1 MRAINRKLL
10 RDISNMWGMVFVI
23 ALMIT
28 CGAAT
33 YITFLSTLDS
43 LRQTQ
48 ESYYQDYYFANIFA
62 SLKRAPN
69 SVAGRMREIEGVNQ
83 VETRIQSGVNLEV
96 VDFDETV
103 TGMIISLPNER
114 EPLLNQLYLR
124 QGRLPTPYVDN
135 EIVLGDGFAQ
145 EHGFSV
151 GDQLQA
157 VINGK
162 EKQLDIVGIGLSP
175 EFIYQGQPGSLSPDL
190 KRFGILWMRR
200 APLEAAFDME
210 GVFNNVVISL
220 TRAANEK
227 DVIAELDQILE
238 PHGGLGAIARED
250 QNSHF
255 FITEEMKQLSQT
267 ATIIPTIFIAVA
279 AFLLN
284 VVIGRLIRTQ
294 REQIGILKAFGYNN
308 HEIGTHYVLMV
319 SAIVAIGLIGGVLL
333 GYYLGQ
339 ELSALYANYY
349 RFPYLTFVINPW
361 DIIVASIISAGAAYS
376 GVFFAVKEAAILPPA
391 EAMRPEPPKLYQ
403 RSLLEKMGAATY
415 LDQPTKMVLRQLGRQ
430 RVKITFGVL
439 GVAFATAL
447 MVVGRMSN
455 DSVKYLIEVDFRQ
468 AQPFDLGV
476 TFREEIS
483 QHALMEMVRLPGVYY
498 GEAYRAVPVRFIS
511 EHRNHLTAIQGYKPD
526 MKLRKILDTKTQ
538 PATIPENGLL
548 LTEKLGEI
556 LRVTKGDTLTVN
568 FLDGSKRSARI
579 HISGFIS
586 QFIGLNGY
594 MNIDELSKLLPER
607 LVISGSY
614 LLVDK
619 KFEEAITAE
628 LQESPFV
635 GEIISKQKIIERF
648 YESTAQTWLII
659 ALFISLFAGATAFS
673 VVYNNARI
681 SLSER
686 SRELASLRVLGF
698 TRGEIAYILLGEL
711 TILVLLA
718 IPVGFLLG
726 WGLTWFITW
735 SMQTELYR
743 LPMNISRATYTLA
756 ALVVIISALLSGGF
770 IRRKLNRLDLI
781 GVLKT
786 RE

>member
-1 MRAINRKLL
+1 
-10 RDISNMWGMVFVI
+10 
-23 ALMIT
+23 
-28 CGAAT
+28 
-33 YITFLSTLDS
+33 
-43 LRQTQ
+43 
-48 ESYYQDYYFANIFA
+48 
-62 SLKRAPN
+62 
-69 SVAGRMREIEGVNQ
+69 
-83 VETRIQSGVNLEV
+83 
-96 VDFDETV
+96 
-103 TGMIISLPNER
+103 
-114 EPLLNQLYLR
+114 
-124 QGRLPTPYVDN
+124 
-135 EIVLGDGFAQ
+135 
-145 EHGFSV
+145 
-151 GDQLQA
+151 
-157 VINGK
+157 
-162 EKQLDIVGIGLSP
+162 
-175 EFIYQGQPGSLSPDL
+175 
-190 KRFGILWMRR
+190 
-200 APLEAAFDME
+200 
-210 GVFNNVVISL
+210 
-220 TRAANEK
+220 
-227 DVIAELDQILE
+227 
-238 PHGGLGAIARED
+238 
-250 QNSHF
+250 
-255 FITEEMKQLSQT
+255 
-267 ATIIPTIFIAVA
+267 
-279 AFLLN
+279 
-284 VVIGRLIRTQ
+284 
-294 REQIGILKAFGYNN
+294 
-308 HEIGTHYVLMV
+308 
-319 SAIVAIGLIGGVLL
+319 
-333 GYYLGQ
+333 
-339 ELSALYANYY
+339 
-349 RFPYLTFVINPW
+349 
-361 DIIVASIISAGAAYS
+361 
-376 GVFFAVKEAAILPPA
+376 
-391 EAMRPEPPKLYQ
+391 
-403 RSLLEKMGAATY
+403 
-415 LDQPTKMVLRQLGRQ
+415 
-430 RVKITFGVL
+430 
-439 GVAFATAL
+439 
-447 MVVGRMSN
+447 
-455 DSVKYLIEVDFRQ
+455 
-468 AQPFDLGV
+468 
-476 TFREEIS
+476 
-483 QHALMEMVRLPGVYY
+483 
-498 GEAYRAVPVRFIS
+498 
-511 EHRNHLTAIQGYKPD
+511 